1 MMTTCDAC
9 KKTTPGGQQCICH
22 FCLLNDRCKKATE
35 HCRARDDC
43 PIDCFTTPANAWVPM
58 GRRTTMSYW
67 TVFPEDPDIMPQD
80 FESYREAKEYADGLC
95 CSYTIERA
103 S

>member
-9 KKTTPGGQQCICH
+9 KKTTLSGQQCICH

-58 GRRTTMSYW
+58 EGG
-67 TVFPEDPDIMPQD
+67 PQ
-80 FESYREAKEYADGLC
+80 
-95 CSYTIERA
+95 
-103 S
+103 